1 MNIRKPS
8 DYSSLYSALDV
19 LMGSDLAEM
28 ELYCEIG
35 RGRMRQNGEG
45 RGCHGRGVSPGGSTR
60 TERASHPVICAV
72 CGPFYLTYGNTPVR
86 LEKALRLRG
95 RRM

>member
-35 RGRMRQNGEG
+35 R
-45 RGCHGRGVSPGGSTR
+45 
-60 TERASHPVICAV
+60 AV
-72 CGPFYLTYGNTPVR
+72 CGPSIWPMETHRPDWKRRWGW
-86 LEKALRLRG
+86 RG